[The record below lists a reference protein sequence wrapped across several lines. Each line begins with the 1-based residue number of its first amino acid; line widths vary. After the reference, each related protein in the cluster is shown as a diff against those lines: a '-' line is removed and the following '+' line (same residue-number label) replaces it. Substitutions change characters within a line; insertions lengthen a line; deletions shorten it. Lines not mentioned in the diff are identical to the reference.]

1 MPSPTQMNERGK
13 QKNKHTVLHMHK
25 RIGSRFLN
33 QNIVPNYNN
42 EFEKSQGNVQN
53 IFQEAIK
60 IDPSA

>member
-1 MPSPTQMNERGK
+1 MNERGK
-13 QKNKHTVLHMHK
+13 QKIDTQFYICTKN
-25 RIGSRFLN
+25 REQILN
-33 QNIVPNYNN
+33 QKNIVPNYNN